1 MLGKLLE
8 GRYQIVQVLSAEGF
22 CQTYLAQDISLPDHR
37 TCVVKHMLPA
47 TNHPDALP
55 TFRRLFTR
63 EAEALEKLVK
73 YDWVP
78 QLLAHFEQNQQFY
91 LVQEFIAGHSL
102 KAELQTGQIWTESQV
117 VELLQ
122 EVLSI
127 LEFVHSHGM
136 IHRDIKP
143 SNLIRRHQD
152 GRLVLIGFGSVKQ
165 AWTQVVTA
173 QGQTNSTFAIGIP
186 ATIAIGTAGYM
197 PVEQGRGRPR
207 PNSDIY
213 ALGMIGIQALT
224 GLNPTQLLED
234 ADTGEIIWQHQ
245 TQVSPGLACVL
256 NKMVRYNFKDRY
268 QSVMEVLQALQ
279 SLARYLPTHT
289 APVQLSVT
297 SKPLPQ
303 AQSRQGTIPVVGGL
317 PLRARSQTHLSAK
330 RSDAAVPS
338 SPHKSGLLLSMT
350 IITSVALIGGS
361 YYFLRSQSVRY
372 AQSPVPAPQV
382 QHNSVA
388 IQTPNNALED
398 ISLAKTLSGHSD
410 SVWSVAL
417 SPDGQTLVSGSQ
429 DQTIKVWHLDTG
441 KLLRTLAGHSQ
452 AVWSIAL
459 SPDGKTLASGS
470 SDNTIKLWNLSSGK
484 LLRTLAGHSQ
494 AVRAIALSPDGKTL
508 ASGSS
513 DNTIKLWNLS
523 SGKLLRTLA
532 GHSQAV
538 RAIALSPDGQ
548 TLVSGSSDNTIKLWN
563 LSSGKLLRTF
573 FGHTNRVIS
582 VALSPDGQFLASGS
596 VDKTIKIWNL
606 SSGKLLHTLSRNSD
620 WGNSIAIS
628 PDGRTVVAGI
638 GDIIKIWNLNTGEL
652 LHTLSGHSSDITS
665 ISLSANGKQLVSGS
679 RDKTIKIWQL
689 STASRRE

>member
-1 MLGKLLE
+1 MSGKLLE
-8 GRYQIVQVLSAEGF
+8 GRYQIVQVLSAGGF

-37 TCVVKHMLPA
+37 TCVVKHMFPA

-102 KAELQTGQIWTESQV
+102 KAELQPGQIWTESQV

-186 ATIAIGTAGYM
+186 ATIAIGTTGYM

-279 SLARYLPTHT
+279 SLTTYLPTHT

-297 SKPLPQ
+297 TKPLPQ
-303 AQSRQGTIPVVGGL
+303 AQLSRQGTIPVVSGL
-317 PLRARSQTHLSAK
+317 PLKARSQTHLSAK
-330 RSDAAVPS
+330 RSDAVPS
-338 SPHKSGLLLSMT
+338 SAHKSGLLLGMT

-382 QHNSVA
+382 QQKSVA
-388 IQTPNNALED
+388 IQTPNNALEN

-429 DQTIKVWHLDTG
+429 DQTIKLWHLDTG

-494 AVRAIALSPDGKTL
+494 AVRS
-508 ASGSS
+508 
-513 DNTIKLWNLS
+513 
-523 SGKLLRTLA
+523 
-532 GHSQAV
+532 
-538 RAIALSPDGQ
+538 IALSPDGQ

-582 VALSPDGQFLASGS
+582 VALSPDGQILASGS
-596 VDKTIKIWNL
+596 VDKTIKIWKL
-606 SSGKLLHTLSRNSD
+606 SSGKLLYTLSRNSD

-628 PDGRTVVAGI
+628 PDGRTVVGGI

-689 STASRRE
+689 STASRRQ